1 MPWNKNG
8 PLCPNCGA
16 PVSRQVPIVKIRIGK
31 KRAYRLHI
39 ENPLIS
45 INGAKRCLACS
56 TYVKYIS
63 SRHRPGREGR
73 RYLLYKGK
81 GVCPFSLGEQGWR
94 LWKDLQKQGCVDGKT
109 LNYSH
114 FFYEATS
121 FESYWEKWF
130 SVVEPYLLPDVKIKK
145 AVGTNGR

>member
-1 MPWNKNG
+1 MEQRGAWLV
-8 PLCPNCGA
+8 PLMSNTYLPD
-16 PVSRQVPIVKIRIGK
+16 IVRD
-31 KRAYRLHI
+31 
-39 ENPLIS
+39 
-45 INGAKRCLACS
+45 
-56 TYVKYIS
+56 VK
-63 SRHRPGREGR
+63 GEGI
-73 RYLLYKGK
+73 
-81 GVCPFSLGEQGWR
+81 
-94 LWKDLQKQGCVDGKT
+94 CVDGKT